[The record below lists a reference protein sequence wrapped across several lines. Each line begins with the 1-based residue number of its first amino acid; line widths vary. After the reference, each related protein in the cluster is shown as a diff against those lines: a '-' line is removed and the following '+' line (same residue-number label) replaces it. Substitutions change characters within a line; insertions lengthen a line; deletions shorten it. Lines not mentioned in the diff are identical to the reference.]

1 MGVRRGSR
9 RASEPQKGVAPQS
22 TTIMFFG
29 NFGTQNLGN
38 ECTLQAIIQNAR
50 RFLPGAT
57 VSCVCTDPLATSAA
71 HGIPAFRISRR
82 YGEGVTAGSGRRHRN
97 PVSRLIRR
105 LVVRLPR
112 EVGEWVT
119 AFRTLKGTRML
130 VMTGTGMLGDF
141 GIGPFDLHYEIL
153 KWAILARV
161 RGSKLLFVSVGAGP
175 IAHPLSRW
183 IVKAALSLADYRSY
197 RDEFSQRY
205 LESIGFNSSQDRVCP
220 DLAFSLATSE
230 ILPSPD
236 ARRNANG
243 RVVGLGL
250 MEYYGQRRSPEEGER
265 IYQRYVERVAGF
277 AAWLLE
283 HGYTVRLLVG
293 DLSYDKRVKA
303 DVRRLLE
310 DKGWGR
316 DTERIIDEPISSAE
330 DLYAQLARTDMV
342 VATRFHNVLLALML
356 NRPVIAL
363 SYHEKMRSLM
373 AGMGLA
379 QYCQDAALL
388 DVPGLIAQFTRLER
402 NAETLSASMKRKA
415 EEYRAALDEQY
426 GRIFGDLV
434 RADRLAATADGGEVT
449 PIGTQPGSTRHAR
462 NGAGWSGGR

>member
-1 MGVRRGSR
+1 MN
-9 RASEPQKGVAPQS
+9 P
-22 TTIMFFG
+22 TTITFFG

-50 RFLPGAT
+50 RFSPDASVT
-57 VSCVCTDPLATSAA
+57 CVCTNPLATSAA
-71 HGIPAFRISRR
+71 HAIPAFRISER
-82 YGEGVTAGSGRRHRN
+82 YGDVGIAGSGRRHRN
-97 PVSRLIRR
+97 PVSRLIR
-105 LVVRLPR
+105 LLFVRLPR

-119 AFRTLKGTRML
+119 AFRILKGTSML

-153 KWAILARV
+153 KWAILARI
-161 RGSKLLFVSVGAGP
+161 RGCKLLFVSVGAGP

-183 IVKAALSLADYRSY
+183 IVKSALSLADYRSY

-230 ILPSPD
+230 ILPSAD
-236 ARRNANG
+236 TRRNRNG

-250 MEYYGQRRSPEEGER
+250 MEYYGQHRSPEEGER
-265 IYQRYVERVAGF
+265 IYQRYVERAARF

-283 HGYTVRLLVG
+283 RGYTVRLLVG
-293 DLSYDKRVKA
+293 DLSYDRRVKG

-310 DKGWGR
+310 EKGWAR
-316 DTERIIDEPISSAE
+316 ETERIIDEPVSSAE
-330 DLYAQLARTDMV
+330 ELYAQLAQTDIV

-363 SYHEKMRSLM
+363 SYHEKFRSLM
-373 AGMGLA
+373 SGMGLA
-379 QYCQDAALL
+379 DYCQDAADV
-388 DVPGLIAQFTRLER
+388 DVPLLIEQFTRLEQ
-402 NAETLSASMKRKA
+402 NAEILSASMKQKSD
-415 EEYRAALDEQY
+415 EYRAALDEQY
-426 GRIFGDLV
+426 GRIFGDL
-434 RADRLAATADGGEVT
+434 RKADRPAATSDGEVT
-449 PIGTQPGSTRHAR
+449 TIGTRAGGARHAG
-462 NGAGWSGGR
+462 NGAGWSGSR

>member
-1 MGVRRGSR
+1 MRPTRSR
-9 RASEPQKGVAPQS
+9 RNREVRAES
-22 TTIMFFG
+22 TKITFFG

-57 VSCVCTDPLATSAA
+57 VSCVCTNPLATSAA
-71 HGIPAFRISRR
+71 HGIPAFRISAR
-82 YGEGVTAGSGRRHRN
+82 YGEVVTAGSGRRQRN

-105 LVVRLPR
+105 LVIRLPR

-119 AFRTLKGTRML
+119 AFRILKRTRML

-153 KWAILARV
+153 KWAILARL

-205 LESIGFNSSQDRVCP
+205 LESIGFNASQDRVCP

-230 ILPSPD
+230 IQPSPGP
-236 ARRNANG
+236 RRNGNG

-250 MEYYGQRRSPEEGER
+250 MEYYGQHHSPEEGER
-265 IYQRYVERVAGF
+265 IYQRYVERVAEF

-293 DLSYDKRVKA
+293 DLSYDKRVKG

-310 DKGWGR
+310 EKGWAR

-330 DLYAQLARTDMV
+330 ELYAQLGRTDMV

-363 SYHEKMRSLM
+363 SYHEKIRSLM

-379 QYCQDAALL
+379 DYCQDAAEL
-388 DVPGLIAQFTRLER
+388 DVPGLIEQFTRIEK
-402 NAETLSASMKRKA
+402 NGEILSASMKQKA
-415 EEYRAALDEQY
+415 AEYRAALDDQY
-426 GRIFGDLV
+426 GRIFGDLR
-434 RADRLAATADGGEVT
+434 RADRLRATTDTEVSPT
-449 PIGTQPGSTRHAR
+449 GSSAGSAR
-462 NGAGWSGGR
+462 RAGSEAGWSGGR

>member
-1 MGVRRGSR
+1 VRPPRSR
-9 RASEPQKGVAPQS
+9 PRNREDSAES
-22 TTIMFFG
+22 TTITFFG

-50 RFLPGAT
+50 RFSPGAT
-57 VSCVCTDPLATSAA
+57 VSCICTNPRATSIA
-71 HGIPAFRISRR
+71 HGIPAFGISHR
-82 YGEGVTAGSGRRHRN
+82 YGEVVTAGSGRRHRD
-97 PVSRLIRR
+97 PVSRLIRL

-119 AFRTLKGTRML
+119 AFRILKGTRML

-161 RGSKLLFVSVGAGP
+161 RGCKLLFVSVGAGP

-183 IVKAALSLADYRSY
+183 IVKSALSLADYRSY
-197 RDEFSQRY
+197 RDEFSRRY

-236 ARRNANG
+236 PHRGGNG
-243 RVVGLGL
+243 RIVGLGL
-250 MEYYGQRRSPEEGER
+250 MEYYGQHHSPEEGER
-265 IYQRYVERVAGF
+265 IYQRYVERTARF

-283 HGYTVRLLVG
+283 HGYAVRLLVG
-293 DLSYDKRVKA
+293 DLSYDKRVKG

-310 DKGWGR
+310 QKGWACDG
-316 DTERIIDEPISSAE
+316 ERVIDEPISSAE
-330 DLYAQLARTDMV
+330 ELYAQLARTDMV

-379 QYCQDAALL
+379 DYCQDAALL
-388 DVPGLIAQFTRLER
+388 DVPGLIEQFIRLER
-402 NAETLSASMKRKA
+402 NAETLSASIKQKA

-434 RADRLAATADGGEVT
+434 RADRPAAMSDLDVI
-449 PIGTQPGSTRHAR
+449 PIGARAGGTRGAG